1 MKFEDLIKSQPYV
14 QHLGLQLVSNDS
26 SGLMFRLEPEDR
38 FIGNPMLRAFHG
50 GILCSALECAM
61 SLTAMLAN
69 DLETPPQLINQ
80 TTSFL
85 GSASA
90 DKTVI
95 VQAEITKP
103 GKRILAA
110 HARAYQDDAD
120 VLVAKGTVLFR
131 ASSNAA

>member
-26 SGLMFRLEPEDR
+26 PGLMFRLEPEDR

-50 GILCSALECAM
+50 GIICSALECAM
-61 SLTAMLAN
+61 SLTVMLAN
-69 DLETPPQLINQ
+69 TLERPPQLINQ

-90 DKTVI
+90 DKPI
-95 VQAEITKP
+95 FVQAEITKP

-110 HARAYQDDAD
+110 HARAYQDDET
-120 VLVAKGTVLFR
+120 VLVAKGSVLFR
-131 ASSNAA
+131 VSAIDA

>member
-1 MKFEDLIKSQPYV
+1 MKFEDLITNQPYV
-14 QHLGLQLVSNDS
+14 EHLGLQLVSNDS
-26 SGLMFRLEPEDR
+26 HGLIFRLEAEDR

-50 GILCSALECAM
+50 GIICSALECAM
-61 SLTAMLAN
+61 SLTVMLSN
-69 DLETPPQLINQ
+69 NLETPPQLINQ

-90 DKTVI
+90 DKSII

-110 HARAYQDDAD
+110 HARAHQDDTD
-120 VLVAKGTVLFR
+120 VLVAKGSVLYR
-131 ASSNAA
+131 ASALDA